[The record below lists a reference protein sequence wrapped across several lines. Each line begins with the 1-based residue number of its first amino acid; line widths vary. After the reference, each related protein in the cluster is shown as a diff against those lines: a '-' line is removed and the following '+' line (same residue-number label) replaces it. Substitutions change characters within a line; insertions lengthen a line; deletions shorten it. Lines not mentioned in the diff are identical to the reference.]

1 MARNR
6 IFRAADKNGLI
17 KGRFQERLNRFV
29 VRVSLDNNEVVKA
42 YLPNPGRLHELLLP
56 EARLYLVKNPAGPKT
71 SHTVLAVDRDKVPV
85 FLHTGL
91 TNQAARALLENGLVP
106 SLSSCRI
113 VRAEVPYG
121 RSRFDFLLECGG
133 RPLYLEVKS
142 CTLYGGRVAMFP
154 DAVTERGRR
163 HLEELAGIAKGGT
176 DCAVLFLI
184 HTPNIDWFMPDYH
197 TDLAFSRTLLDVR
210 RSVRIL
216 PVTAKWT
223 SGLELEP
230 ESQEVPV
237 PWEHLE
243 QEVHDRG
250 PYILLINMKRSRSLT
265 KGGKSR
271 TEAGWYIYLG
281 HEAEDLTRRIKRHKG
296 QLKRTEAPID
306 RLCEKADRTIAL
318 PVRSSRDRR
327 AAMAADLAGIFPKAG
342 ADMER
347 FSGPEFP
354 LFYSEGGPLAMEM
367 FHRSLEKHRMRS
379 PGSP

>member
-1 MARNR
+1 
-6 IFRAADKNGLI
+6 
-17 KGRFQERLNRFV
+17 V
-29 VRVSLDNNEVVKA
+29 VRVSLADNEVVTA

-56 EARLYLVKNPAGPKT
+56 EARLYLVKNPAGSKT
-71 SHTVLAVDRDKVPV
+71 GHTVLAVDRDKVPV

-91 TNQAARALLENGLVP
+91 TNGAARALLENNLVP

-121 RSRFDFLLECGG
+121 RSRFDFLLEHEG

-176 DCAVLFLI
+176 DCAVLFLV

-210 RSVRIL
+210 QAVRTI

-230 ESQEVPV
+230 ESREVPV

-250 PYILLINMKRSRSLT
+250 AYILLINMKRSKSLEND
-265 KGGKSR
+265 GKSR
-271 TEAGWYIYLG
+271 IEAGWYLYLG
-281 HEAEDLTRRIKRHKG
+281 HETADLTRRIKRHKG
-296 QLKRTEAPID
+296 ELKRTEAPID

-318 PVRSSRDRR
+318 PVRSSQDRR
-327 AAMAADLAGIFPKAG
+327 EAMAAGLAEIFPKAG

-347 FSGPEFP
+347 FSGPLCP
-354 LFYSEGGPLAMEM
+354 LFYSETGPLTMER
-367 FHRSLEKHRMRS
+367 FHRFLEKHRMQS
-379 PGSP
+379 PDST